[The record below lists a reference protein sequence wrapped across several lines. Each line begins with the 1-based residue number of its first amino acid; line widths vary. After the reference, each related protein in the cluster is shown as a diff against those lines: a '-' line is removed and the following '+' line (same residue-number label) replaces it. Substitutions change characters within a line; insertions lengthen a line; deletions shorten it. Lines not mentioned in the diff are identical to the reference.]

1 MKALNIIETAY
12 RATLEEQDDP
22 VIWLT
27 HAMKGAGAELGVL
40 LRGNAVSYAAKAQ
53 TVPPLSF
60 GDRVQRNGPRLAD
73 DLAGLVGKGI
83 DVHIVSEDLAE
94 RGLARD
100 ALIDGLKPIARVDI
114 PGLFETYDHVWHW

>member
-22 VIWLT
+22 VIWIT
-27 HAMKGAGAELGVL
+27 HAMTGAGADLGVL
-40 LRGNAVSYAAKAQ
+40 LRGNAVTYAAKAQ

-94 RGLARD
+94 RGLAPD
-100 ALIDGLKPIARVDI
+100 TLIDGLKPIARGDI
-114 PGLFETYDHVWHW
+114 PGLLEGYDRVWHW

>member
-22 VIWLT
+22 VVWLT
-27 HAMKGAGAELGVL
+27 HAMTGAGAELGVL

-73 DLAGLVGKGI
+73 DLAGLVGKGV
-83 DVHIVSEDLAE
+83 DVHIVSEDLAA
-94 RGLARD
+94 RGLTGD
-100 ALIDGLKPIARVDI
+100 ALIAGLKPIARDDI
-114 PGLFETYDHVWHW
+114 PGLLETYDCVWHW